1 MDEWF
6 QQPFPD
12 PLSDYCWCGKC
23 ERVYKS
29 VSWFRKD
36 WYCPGCGA
44 DLWQLKDWEELR
56 VAAPYYPEHPTEGT
70 RFPAGG
76 WPANAPAA

>member
-1 MDEWF
+1 MEEWF
-6 QQPFPD
+6 QQPFPI
-12 PLSDYCWCGKC
+12 PLSGYCWCGKC

-44 DLWQLKDWEELR
+44 DLWAIKD
-56 VAAPYYPEHPTEGT
+56 
-70 RFPAGG
+70 
-76 WPANAPAA
+76 